1 MNAVTNANSIRLV
14 VSDMAGTCVHDGGEV
29 EAAFRAALADHG
41 IEASQAQISAV
52 RGASKRE
59 AIARLT
65 EPKYGKDAARVEAVY
80 ASFKSQLQRVFTRE
94 ARPVVGAPEAFAW
107 LKQRGIKLALN
118 TGFDRDIAQL
128 LIDALKWNGLSG
140 ALVCGDD
147 VKVGRPAP
155 YMIFR
160 SMELTGVVNVRD
172 VLVVGDTVSD
182 LQSAHN
188 AGAAMGVA
196 VLNGAHRRE
205 QLEREPHTHLITSI
219 ADLPALLT

>member
-1 MNAVTNANSIRLV
+1 MKRSHNIRLV

-29 EAAFRAALADHG
+29 EAAFRSALADHG
-41 IEASQAQISAV
+41 IEASVSQISAV

-65 EPKYGKDAARVEAVY
+65 LPKYGNDAARVEAVY
-80 ASFKSQLQRVFTRE
+80 ASFKAHLQHVFTRE
-94 ARPVVGAPEAFAW
+94 AQPVAGAPEAFAW
-107 LKQRGIKLALN
+107 LRQQGIRLVLN
-118 TGFDRDIAQL
+118 TGFDRDIARL
-128 LIDALKWNGLSG
+128 LMNALHWNEVAD

-147 VKVGRPAP
+147 VNVGRPAP

-160 SMELTGVVNVRD
+160 SMELTGVVNVRE

-188 AGAAMGVA
+188 AGVAMGVA
-196 VLNGAHRRE
+196 VLNGAHRRAA
-205 QLEREPHTHLITSI
+205 LEAQPHTHLLASI
-219 ADLPALLT
+219 ADLPSLLG